1 MNALI
6 YKPHAEKETAP
17 TPLDLS
23 HANASL
29 DTGLEKTAL
38 SVLVSKHLVNFF
50 VYIYYF
56 SLIGFLKCLFE
67 FANAVV
73 W

>member
-6 YKPHAEKETAP
+6 YKLHVAKETVP

-38 SVLVSKHLVNFF
+38 SVLVSKHLMNFY
-50 VYIYYF
+50 VYLYSF
-56 SLIGFLKCLFE
+56 SLVGSLKCLYE
-67 FANAVV
+67 FAYAVV